1 MIDPITLSA
10 IAQGITGGVQA
21 IQGFS
26 DRKRAKDMLYG
37 KKVNGERQGG
47 LMDAALPELQT
58 PDMYN
63 KLYNAAVNSKAF
75 QAEKQAADQRF
86 SNIVNSLGSGR
97 ERMAA
102 VTGASRQNQSD
113 IANAANRQFQMEQ
126 QAGMN
131 LANAQ
136 FQTNQFNTQAQIN
149 KQNMDKQIALGG
161 YQAGTETGLAGLGSG
176 LQGFGMAGYDIS
188 LGKDGKRGWLDDWQ
202 RLNGTKVSSN
212 EVNDTELPSNEEGGI
227 LRTNGEFDHDS
238 NPKYVVNQDGEPEAE
253 VTGDETLVFNPEQRE
268 FMKEIMY
275 RLIKEGEIKRGDIDQ
290 EEVFE
295 AFQAF
300 MR

>member
-63 KLYNAAVNSKAF
+63 KLYNAAVNNKAF

-97 ERMAA
+97 ERIAA
-102 VTGASRQNQSD
+102 ITGASRQNQSD

-161 YQAGTETGLAGLGSG
+161 YQAGTETALAGLGSG
-176 LQGFGMAGYDIS
+176 LQGTAIATGDLMSKNRD
-188 LGKDGKRGWLDDWQ
+188 WLSDWQ
-202 RLNGTKVSSN
+202 KLNGT
-212 EVNDTELPSNEEGGI
+212 EVPSGEEGGVF
-227 LRTNGEFDHDS
+227 RTEGEFDHES
-238 NPKYVVNQDGEPEAE
+238 NPKYVMNQDGEPEAE

-268 FMKEIMY
+268 FMKEIIY

-290 EEVFE
+290 EEAFE

>member
-1 MIDPITLSA
+1 MDPITLSA

-37 KKVNGERQGG
+37 KKVNGERKGG

-102 VTGASRQNQSD
+102 ITGASRQNQSD

-161 YQAGTETGLAGLGSG
+161 YQAGTETALAGLGSG
-176 LQGFGMAGYDIS
+176 LQGFGMAGYDIAQ
-188 LGKDGKRGWLDDWQ
+188 GKDPKRDWIDDWQ
-202 RLNGTKVSSN
+202 KLQGT
-212 EVNDTELPSNEEGGI
+212 EVPSGEEGGV
-227 LRTNGEFDHDS
+227 LRTEGEFDHAS
-238 NPKYVVNQDGEPEAE
+238 NPKYIMNQNGEPEAE

-275 RLIKEGEIKRGDIDQ
+275 KLIKEGEIKRGDIDQ

>member
-1 MIDPITLSA
+1 MDPITLSA

-102 VTGASRQNQSD
+102 ITGASRQNQSD

-176 LQGFGMAGYDIS
+176 LQGTAFATGDLITGQ
-188 LGKDGKRGWLDDWQ
+188 KRSWLDDWQ
-202 RLNGTKVSSN
+202 KLNGA
-212 EVNDTELPSNEEGGI
+212 ELPSNEDGGI